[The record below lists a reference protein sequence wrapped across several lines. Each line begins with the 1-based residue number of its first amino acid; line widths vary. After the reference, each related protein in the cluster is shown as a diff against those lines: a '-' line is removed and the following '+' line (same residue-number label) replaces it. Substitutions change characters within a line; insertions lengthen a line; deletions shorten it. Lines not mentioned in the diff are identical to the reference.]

1 MGSVKKPLFDLPSG
15 QLSGD
20 MIFDAHLYL
29 AKDGGFFFPVAK
41 IACGFCIS
49 PFDLVDGSA

>member
-49 PFDLVDGSA
+49 PFDLLDGSA

>member
-1 MGSVKKPLFDLPSG
+1 VGSVKKPLFDLPSG

-29 AKDGGFFFPVAK
+29 AKDGGFFFLLRK
-41 IACGFCIS
+41 
-49 PFDLVDGSA
+49 LRVDFASLLSI